1 MQKKLSIPTTV
12 SRVLKYIPELQ
23 KELESLE
30 EKKEG
35 LVKKKKI
42 AKEETSCSLLLLEKQ
57 RKDRSSSSSVV
68 SATRLSEKDIMI
80 QISTTKNNKGWF
92 GHVLSNL
99 EQDGFV
105 LQDSSSFESFEERIF
120 YNLHLHVCTFFFS
133 PIFCVLLIN

>member
-1 MQKKLSIPTTV
+1 MQKKLSIPVTV

-57 RKDRSSSSSVV
+57 RKDRSSSVV
-68 SATRLSEKDIMI
+68 SATRLGEKEIMI

-120 YNLHLHVCTFFFS
+120 YNLHLHV
-133 PIFCVLLIN
+133 